1 MKMSKKAKIYN
12 KISKRTDM
20 FDERNLPLDEPLKYD
35 FGITISRKQSG
46 RKKFSIINAPE
57 LDFIG
62 YKCANYVEFLINN
75 ELIEFYNIQ
84 KYKSILYFG
93 LGNDKIT
100 ADALGGEI
108 IKRLFMSNGLDFKF
122 QTAGVCPSVQAKT
135 GLETAEIIKSICEKF
150 KPDLIILF
158 DTLASNS
165 IVRLGN
171 SFQINND
178 GLAAGSGV
186 GNSNKFMNKKFLGA
200 DCIVIGVPF
209 MIYAE
214 NFLDEINASCKSKK
228 QLLKELVLAPK
239 NIDRQVANCSEIIA
253 GALNNIFFPELSKE
267 DIKNLISN

>member
-1 MKMSKKAKIYN
+1 MNKKTSIYN
-12 KISKRTDM
+12 KILNRTDM
-20 FDERNLPLDEPLKYD
+20 FDEQHLPLDESIKYD

-46 RKKFSIINAPE
+46 KKKFSIINAPD

-62 YKCANYVEFLINN
+62 YKCASYVEFLINN

-84 KYKSILYFG
+84 KHKSILYFG

-108 IKRLFMSNGLDFKF
+108 IKRLFMSNGLDFKY

-135 GLETAEIIKSICEKF
+135 GLETAELIKSICEKF
-150 KPDLIILF
+150 KPDLVVLF

-165 IVRLGN
+165 IMRLGH
-171 SFQINND
+171 SFQINNE

-186 GNSNKFMNKKFLGA
+186 GSCNKFMNKKFLGC

-214 NFLDEINASCKSKK
+214 SFLDEIQYKNKVKK
-228 QLLKELVLAPK
+228 NLLRELVLAPK
-239 NIDRQVANCSEIIA
+239 NIDRQVSNCGEIIA
-253 GALNNIFFPELSKE
+253 SALNNIFFPELSKE